1 MAIGF
6 GARGGDAPRTRRRGR
21 LRYGGGVRA
30 SAAEV
35 VVGFEG
41 ERWPVAADGVGD
53 GEKGTPVVGDA
64 VVGGRGHGRI
74 AGLQGG
80 EVVLGPAGEF
90 AAEDGFNFGVA
101 AVEVSGD
108 LLRFG
113 GEEQDADRA
122 AAEGV

>member
-1 MAIGF
+1 MG
-6 GARGGDAPRTRRRGR
+6 
-21 LRYGGGVRA
+21 
-30 SAAEV
+30 SEV
-35 VVGFEG
+35 FVGLEG

-53 GEKGTPVVGDA
+53 GEKGAPVVGDA
-64 VVGGRGHGRI
+64 VVGGRGHGRV

-101 AVEVSGD
+101 AVEMGGD

-113 GEEQDADRA
+113 FEEQDAIERLRRVSGKGPMPESTA
-122 AAEGV
+122 GAKALKARTALPWPSQR